1 MKLAYSSAVTCTAV
15 AGCHQRGCG
24 MEPASRLSALLL
36 HFSLLKEMP
45 REEKEQAAAD
55 KSGESTT
62 TGVS

>member
-1 MKLAYSSAVTCTAV
+1 
-15 AGCHQRGCG
+15 

-55 KSGESTT
+55 KLGESTT
-62 TGVS
+62 TGVSDWQAEDPFLL